1 MELQEYYAG
10 RLFDLRSILDKKNP
24 LRLAKCETVEDYIK
38 DMNAPTALEWF
49 NDVKD
54 AYNKNLLNEFN
65 IRDFENLERLYK
77 LDKKQ
82 NKLHGKR

>member
-10 RLFDLRSILDKKNP
+10 KLFDLRSILDKKNP

-38 DMNAPTALEWF
+38 DMNAPKLLEWF

-65 IRDFENLERLYK
+65 MKDFEDLEKLYK
-77 LDKKQ
+77 LAKKE
-82 NKLHGKR
+82 NKLRGKR